1 MQQSS
6 NFNRQVL
13 EIFVKSAKV
22 SCACYYRNAEVSING
37 VMSQAHGWIVA
48 SGSFLFSVDE

>member
-1 MQQSS
+1 MQQSY
-6 NFNRQVL
+6 NFNRQVM

-48 SGSFLFSVDE
+48 SGSFLFC